1 MTAHTHTHTYANPM
15 TRCTYVEIGDVPRP
29 SVAATAL
36 IRHDEWTALRIHPG
50 SAASQVVQEIV
61 HEHHLRH
68 DEAST
73 WVGGFQFPTD
83 PASVRFFLRDP
94 IGFLLKYAPELLTT
108 PCTPDTVP
116 APLRIP
122 GARQP

>member
-1 MTAHTHTHTYANPM
+1 MTAHAYASPI

-29 SVAATAL
+29 ATSRTAI
-36 IRHDEWTALRIHPG
+36 IRHTEWTALRVHPG
-50 SAASQVVQEIV
+50 SDAGQVVQEIV
-61 HEHHLRH
+61 HDHQLRH
-68 DEAST
+68 DEAT
-73 WVGGFQFPTD
+73 GWIGGFRFPTD
-83 PASVRFFLRDP
+83 PASVAAFLRDP
-94 IGFLLKYAPELLTT
+94 VGFLLRHAPELLTT